1 MALRC
6 VRDTRRQLCYQAA
19 DMTGKHDRPAEG
31 ERIAKA
37 IARAGLASRR
47 EAEAWIAAGRVA
59 VNGAVIASPALNI
72 TASDHVTIDGQPL
85 PGRERTRLFLFHK
98 PRGFVTTHSDPQG
111 RPTVFSSLPKHLPRF
126 ISIGRLDANT
136 EGLLLLTN
144 DGGLARL
151 LELPATG
158 WTRRYRVR
166 ANGKIAQERLDRLR
180 HGIEID
186 GVRYGAIEAR
196 LDREQGANVWLSF
209 AMREGKNR
217 EIKNVLGHFGLA
229 VNRLIRVSF
238 GPFQLGDLS
247 PGAVEE
253 VRTRHL
259 REQLGE
265 KLVAAAGLDFAGPL
279 LVPAPQGRGGEDRR
293 SELGGVGLARTMRS
307 PPDRSHAL
315 AASFP
320 VRGKDKKP
328 GRKQDASNPG
338 RGSRHKKQR
347 RPPPEHVG
355 EPERARRERK
365 RARRPFRGK
374 PG

>member
-1 MALRC
+1 
-6 VRDTRRQLCYQAA
+6 
-19 DMTGKHDRPAEG
+19 MTGKHDRPAEG

-47 EAEAWIAAGRVA
+47 QAETWIAAGRVA
-59 VNGAVIASPALNI
+59 VNGAVIASPALNV
-72 TASDHVTIDGQPL
+72 TPADRVTIDGQPL

-111 RPTVFSSLPKHLPRF
+111 RPTVFSALPKHLPRL

-136 EGLLLLTN
+136 EGLLLFTN

-166 ANGKIAQERLDRLR
+166 ANGKIAQQRLDRLR

-186 GVRYGAIEAR
+186 GTRYGPIEAR

-238 GPFQLGDLS
+238 GPFQLGDL
-247 PGAVEE
+247 PDGVIEE

-265 KLVAAAGLDFAGPL
+265 KLTAAAGLDFAGPVSQNPKERL
-279 LVPAPQGRGGEDRR
+279 IPPPKGEGGER
-293 SELGGVGLARTMRS
+293 SEPDGVHEIRRRLS

-315 AASFP
+315 AATLP
-320 VRGKDKKP
+320 LRGRDEKPRAMDEKPRERGEKPRGKDKKP
-328 GRKQDASNPG
+328 
-338 RGSRHKKQR
+338 R
-347 RPPPEHVG
+347 RVPEHVG

-365 RARRPFRGK
+365 RGRRPLRGK
-374 PG
+374 AR